1 MQNEPGDEYI
11 RRIATF
17 IRSNERNL
25 AELGFVRRRSPRR
38 PAETNG
44 SAFYNPLTWFGSE
57 STGPPPKSVVMS
69 IDTHH
74 LFYLLIRLEA
84 LNLPVGT
91 LDVRIDSPS
100 RPLSYINFFPDADK
114 TETLSLSSFRSSF
127 SAVSALSLGVGWWG
141 RPEPLSVDAELKYI
155 YSSFTKLPA
164 LSVTAPTRKLIA
176 ELANEP
182 PNENAI
188 PMDSFKNLQSLEC
201 TDIDPRSLL
210 GWDYLAESLISLRI
224 KKSGLE
230 DVSDIFIGAVLD
242 DQARRAG
249 SASRKRMR
257 RIPRGPERHTSF
269 YSSQLPD
276 TVPESADEET
286 NHSPTNTMPPSELPS
301 RKWASLRYLSLSG
314 NDFTF
319 FPPDLTPHLTSIT
332 HLDLSSNLLNS
343 VPEGLSA
350 LYNLVSLNLSDN
362 MVESVLGIYLQ
373 LGSVTFINL
382 SRNRLESICGLE
394 RLHALER
401 VDLRHNAI
409 EESAEISR
417 LAPLPNIS
425 HVWVQGN
432 PFTEYEENYRVKCF
446 DFFWKEGKTVMLDGS
461 PPGFYE
467 KRNLT
472 ASPPEQTP
480 ASRPAAHSP
489 PTIAIGHTHP
499 HPHPHPHTSSPPP
512 AEGVDDDKHTSAA
525 PSLPPSSTTSPQLGP
540 VGAVGVGG
548 KARKKKVKRIVDLD
562 GDNGSDDTASVKD
575 SIHKRTTSNGS
586 SAKKYKPLN
595 KTQKDRG
602 INPSRPVDHPSFGQF
617 ISLLA
622 TPHHL
627 PPTTTSTTNTT
638 EQSDALTSTAVTQ
651 SDPSTS
657 SKPSPPPLARVG
669 TDIRPGTISSRTNH
683 RPRHTR
689 YQTELA
695 SPSANDSDD
704 SSPTLKPTNGH
715 RSDSSPRTPSR
726 SSTAISGSFG
736 RSRNPQTFSSSA
748 RRARV
753 SASVYE
759 PSTGHSGDYDDDS
772 FAGRERNDVAD
783 EADAFRRRIEAL
795 KQDMGDGWLKIFS
808 QTQMKTPSPS

>member
-11 RRIATF
+11 RRIAAF

-25 AELGFVRRRSPRR
+25 AELGFVRRRNSRR
-38 PAETNG
+38 PPDTNG
-44 SAFYNPLTWFGSE
+44 SVLYNPLTWFGSE
-57 STGPPPKSVVMS
+57 SAPAGPPVKSVVMS

-74 LFYLLIRLEA
+74 LFYLLMRLEA

-100 RPLSYINFFPDADK
+100 RPLNYINLFPDVDK

-141 RPEPLSVDAELKYI
+141 RPEPPSVDAELKYI

-210 GWDYLAESLISLRI
+210 GWDYLAESLISLKI

-230 DVSDIFIGAVLD
+230 DVSDIFVGAVLD

-257 RIPRGPERHTSF
+257 RIPHGFERHASF

-276 TVPESADEET
+276 TVPEAVDEEST
-286 NHSPTNTMPPSELPS
+286 SSPTSTIPPTTAELSS
-301 RKWASLRYLSLSG
+301 RKWASLRFLSLSG
-314 NDFTF
+314 NDLTF
-319 FPPDLTPHLTSIT
+319 FPPELAPYLTSVT

-373 LGSVTFINL
+373 LGSVTYINL
-382 SRNRLESICGLE
+382 SINRLETICGLE
-394 RLHALER
+394 RLHGLER
-401 VDLRHNAI
+401 VDLRHNFI
-409 EESAEISR
+409 EESAEIGR

-425 HVWVQGN
+425 SVWVEGN
-432 PFTEYEENYRVKCF
+432 PFTEFENNYRVTCF
-446 DFFWKEGKTVMLDGS
+446 DFFWKEGKTISLDGS

-472 ASPPEQTP
+472 ASPPEQSS
-480 ASRPAAHSP
+480 ASRPVSAAHSP

-499 HPHPHPHTSSPPP
+499 HPHPHRSSPPVEVP
-512 AEGVDDDKHTSAA
+512 INDDRLST
-525 PSLPPSSTTSPQLGP
+525 PTLPPESSTTSPQLGP

-548 KARKKKVKRIVDLD
+548 KARKKTKMKRIVDLD
-562 GDNGSDDTASVKD
+562 GDHGSDDRLNASQ
-575 SIHKRTTSNGS
+575 S
-586 SAKKYKPLN
+586 
-595 KTQKDRG
+595 
-602 INPSRPVDHPSFGQF
+602 VDHPSFGQF
-617 ISLLA
+617 VSLLA
-622 TPHHL
+622 IPHDL
-627 PPTTTSTTNTT
+627 PPTTTSTTKNT
-638 EQSDALTSTAVTQ
+638 EQPEA
-651 SDPSTS
+651 STS
-657 SKPSPPPLARVG
+657 IAKTPSEITSPPFTRNG
-669 TDIRPGTISSRTNH
+669 TDIRPGNIS
-683 RPRHTR
+683 RPKSKHRHTR
-689 YQTELA
+689 YHTEFT
-695 SPSANDSDD
+695 SPSAGDSDE
-704 SSPTLKPTNGH
+704 SSPTLGPTSMNG
-715 RSDSSPRTPSR
+715 SNGSSPPS
-726 SSTAISGSFG
+726 SSVIASFR
-736 RSRNPQTFSSSA
+736 RSRNSQTFSSAKSSA

-759 PSTGHSGDYDDDS
+759 APSDD
-772 FAGRERNDVAD
+772 RNDNSDEIHNIVH
-783 EADAFRRRIEAL
+783 EADAFRKRVEAL
-795 KQDMGDGWLKIFS
+795 RKDMGDGWLKIFN

>member
-11 RRIATF
+11 RRIANF
-17 IRSNERNL
+17 IRTNERNL
-25 AELGFVRRRSPRR
+25 AELGFVRRPRPRR
-38 PAETNG
+38 PAEKANG
-44 SAFYNPLTWFGSE
+44 AAFYNPLTWFGSE
-57 STGPPPKSVVMS
+57 SSGPPPKSVVMT
-69 IDTHH
+69 IDTHR

-100 RPLSYINFFPDADK
+100 RPLSYINLFPDADK

-164 LSVTAPTRKLIA
+164 LSITAPTRKVIA

-210 GWDYLAESLISLRI
+210 GWDRLAESLISLRI
-224 KKSGLE
+224 RKSGLE
-230 DVSDIFIGAVLD
+230 DVSDIFIGAVFD

-249 SASRKRMR
+249 SVSRQRMR
-257 RIPRGPERHTSF
+257 RIPRGPERNISF

-286 NHSPTNTMPPSELPS
+286 ADSPTTTTTPPELSS
-301 RKWASLRYLSLSG
+301 RKWASLRFLSLSG
-314 NDFTF
+314 NDLTF
-319 FPPDLTPHLTSIT
+319 FSPETTPYLTSIT

-343 VPEGLSA
+343 IPEGLSA

-362 MVESVLGIYLQ
+362 MVESVLGIYQQ
-373 LGSVTFINL
+373 LGSVTYINL

-409 EESAEISR
+409 EDSAEISR
-417 LAPLPNIS
+417 LSPLPNIS
-425 HVWVQGN
+425 NVWVEGN
-432 PFTEYEENYRVKCF
+432 PFTEYEEDYRVKCF
-446 DFFWKEGKTVMLDGS
+446 DFFWKEGKTIMLDGS

-472 ASPPEQTP
+472 SSPPEQSS
-480 ASRPAAHSP
+480 ASRPVSAAHSP

-499 HPHPHPHTSSPPP
+499 HPHSSTHSLSP
-512 AEGVDDDKHTSAA
+512 AEAAQDDKHPS
-525 PSLPPSSTTSPQLGP
+525 PSLGTSITSPPLGP

-548 KARKKKVKRIVDLD
+548 KARKKKLKRIVDLD
-562 GDNGSDDTASVKD
+562 KDHGSDDSASVKGSD
-575 SIHKRTTSNGS
+575 HRRTTSNGS
-586 SAKKYKPLN
+586 SRPPKHK
-595 KTQKDRG
+595 QERG
-602 INPSRPVDHPSFGQF
+602 AHPSRPQPKSNHS
-617 ISLLA
+617 SK
-622 TPHHL
+622 TPHL
-627 PPTTTSTTNTT
+627 N
-638 EQSDALTSTAVTQ
+638 
-651 SDPSTS
+651 
-657 SKPSPPPLARVG
+657 
-669 TDIRPGTISSRTNH
+669 
-683 RPRHTR
+683 
-689 YQTELA
+689 
-695 SPSANDSDD
+695 
-704 SSPTLKPTNGH
+704 
-715 RSDSSPRTPSR
+715 
-726 SSTAISGSFG
+726 SFG
-736 RSRNPQTFSSSA
+736 RSRNFPGTKSSA

-759 PSTGHSGDYDDDS
+759 SPTGDSDAGST
-772 FAGRERNDVAD
+772 VVD

>member
-1 MQNEPGDEYI
+1 MQNEHGDDYI
-11 RRIATF
+11 RRIAAF
-17 IRSNERNL
+17 IRGNERNL
-25 AELGFVRRRSPRR
+25 AELGFVRRRNPRR

-74 LFYLLIRLEA
+74 LFYLLMRLEA

-91 LDVRIDSPS
+91 LDVRVDSPS
-100 RPLSYINFFPDADK
+100 RPLSYINLFPDSDK
-114 TETLSLSSFRSSF
+114 TETLSLSSFRSTF

-141 RPEPLSVDAELKYI
+141 RPEPPKVDTELKYI

-164 LSVTAPTRKLIA
+164 LSVTAPTRNLIA

-257 RIPRGPERHTSF
+257 RIPYGSERHTSF
-269 YSSQLPD
+269 YSAQLPD
-276 TVPESADEET
+276 TVQEVADEET
-286 NHSPTNTMPPSELPS
+286 SSPTNYIPPTTPPELSS
-301 RKWASLRYLSLSG
+301 RKWASLRFLSLSG
-314 NDFTF
+314 NDLTF
-319 FPPDLTPHLTSIT
+319 FPTELTLYLTSIT

-343 VPEGLSA
+343 VPEGLNA
-350 LYNLVSLNLSDN
+350 LYNLVSLNLCDN
-362 MVESVLGIYLQ
+362 MIESVLGIYTQ
-373 LGSVTFINL
+373 LGSVTSIDL

-409 EESAEISR
+409 EESSEIGR

-425 HVWVQGN
+425 NVWIEGN
-432 PFTEYEENYRVKCF
+432 PFTEYEESYRVTCF
-446 DFFWKEGKTVMLDGS
+446 DFFWKEGKTILLDGS

-467 KRNLT
+467 KKNLT
-472 ASPPEQTP
+472 APLPEQAHT
-480 ASRPAAHSP
+480 SRPVSAAHSP

-499 HPHPHPHTSSPPP
+499 HSHPHSQSNSPPAEVNDGSNHSPTAAPPP
-512 AEGVDDDKHTSAA
+512 A
-525 PSLPPSSTTSPQLGP
+525 LSSTSPQLGP
-540 VGAVGVGG
+540 VGAAGVSG
-548 KARKKKVKRIVDLD
+548 KSRKKVKRIVDLD
-562 GDNGSDDTASVKD
+562 GDHVSEDSASIKGSN
-575 SIHKRTTSNGS
+575 HKRTTSNGS
-586 SAKKYKPLN
+586 YAFKHKP
-595 KTQKDRG
+595 QK
-602 INPSRPVDHPSFGQF
+602 INAPQPADHPSFESSSSPKQ
-617 ISLLA
+617 S
-622 TPHHL
+622 L
-627 PPTTTSTTNTT
+627 PPPSRT
-638 EQSDALTSTAVTQ
+638 ETGFGS
-651 SDPSTS
+651 
-657 SKPSPPPLARVG
+657 G
-669 TDIRPGTISSRTNH
+669 TLSSRTKR

-689 YQTELA
+689 YQTEFAL
-695 SPSANDSDD
+695 PTEGDSAD
-704 SSPTLKPTNGH
+704 SSPTLGPMDGD
-715 RSDSSPRTPSR
+715 RFAIPPSSPVVPSFR
-726 SSTAISGSFG
+726 
-736 RSRNPQTFSSSA
+736 RSRNSQTFSSAKSSA
-748 RRARV
+748 RRQRV

-759 PSTGHSGDYDDDS
+759 PPTGGDNDS
-772 FAGRERNDVAD
+772 DLFAGGQPNTIVD
-783 EADAFRRRIEAL
+783 EAEAFRRRIEAL

-808 QTQMKTPSPS
+808 QTQMKMPSPS

>member
-286 NHSPTNTMPPSELPS
+286 NHSPTNTMPPFELSS

-314 NDFTF
+314 NDLTF

-512 AEGVDDDKHTSAA
+512 AE
-525 PSLPPSSTTSPQLGP
+525 
-540 VGAVGVGG
+540 VGVGG

-595 KTQKDRG
+595 KAQKDRG
-602 INPSRPVDHPSFGQF
+602 INASRPVDHPSFGQF
-617 ISLLA
+617 ISL
-622 TPHHL
+622 
-627 PPTTTSTTNTT
+627 
-638 EQSDALTSTAVTQ
+638 
-651 SDPSTS
+651 
-657 SKPSPPPLARVG
+657 
-669 TDIRPGTISSRTNH
+669 
-683 RPRHTR
+683 
-689 YQTELA
+689 
-695 SPSANDSDD
+695 
-704 SSPTLKPTNGH
+704 
-715 RSDSSPRTPSR
+715 TPSR

-759 PSTGHSGDYDDDS
+759 PSTGHSGDHDDDS

>member
-11 RRIATF
+11 RRIANF
-17 IRSNERNL
+17 IRTNERNL
-25 AELGFVRRRSPRR
+25 AELGFVRRPRPRR
-38 PAETNG
+38 PAEKANG
-44 SAFYNPLTWFGSE
+44 AAFYNPLTWFGSE
-57 STGPPPKSVVMS
+57 SSGPPPKSVVMT
-69 IDTHH
+69 IDTHR

-100 RPLSYINFFPDADK
+100 RPLSYINLFPDADK

-164 LSVTAPTRKLIA
+164 LSITAPTRKVIA

-210 GWDYLAESLISLRI
+210 GWDRLAESLISLRI
-224 KKSGLE
+224 RKSGLE
-230 DVSDIFIGAVLD
+230 DVSDIFIGAVFD

-249 SASRKRMR
+249 SVSRQRMR
-257 RIPRGPERHTSF
+257 RIPRGPERNISF

-286 NHSPTNTMPPSELPS
+286 ADSPTTTTTPPELSS
-301 RKWASLRYLSLSG
+301 RKWASLRFLSLSG
-314 NDFTF
+314 NDLTF
-319 FPPDLTPHLTSIT
+319 FSPETTPYLTSIT

-343 VPEGLSA
+343 IPEGLSA

-362 MVESVLGIYLQ
+362 MVESVLGIYQQ
-373 LGSVTFINL
+373 LGSVTYINL

-409 EESAEISR
+409 EDSAEISR
-417 LAPLPNIS
+417 LSPLPNIS
-425 HVWVQGN
+425 NVWVEGN
-432 PFTEYEENYRVKCF
+432 PFTEYEEDYRVKCF
-446 DFFWKEGKTVMLDGS
+446 DFFWKEGKTIMLDGS

-472 ASPPEQTP
+472 SSPPEQSS
-480 ASRPAAHSP
+480 ASRPVSAAHSP

-499 HPHPHPHTSSPPP
+499 HPHPHSSTHSLSP
-512 AEGVDDDKHTSAA
+512 AEAAQDDKHPS
-525 PSLPPSSTTSPQLGP
+525 PSLGTSITSPPLGP

-548 KARKKKVKRIVDLD
+548 KARKKKLKRIVDLD
-562 GDNGSDDTASVKD
+562 KDHGSDDSASVKGSD
-575 SIHKRTTSNGS
+575 HRRTTSNGS
-586 SAKKYKPLN
+586 SRPPKHK
-595 KTQKDRG
+595 QERG
-602 INPSRPVDHPSFGQF
+602 AHPSRPVDHPSFGQF

-622 TPHHL
+622 TPPDL
-627 PPTTTSTTNTT
+627 PPTTTAAANIADL
-638 EQSDALTSTAVTQ
+638 EEA
-651 SDPSTS
+651 STS
-657 SKPSPPPLARVG
+657 STMPEPQTQPQPTLQVASSSKPTPPSLARFE
-669 TDIRPGTISSRTNH
+669 TESPRFGTISSYTKRK
-683 RPRHTR
+683 PRHTR
-689 YQTELA
+689 YQSEFA
-695 SPSANDSDD
+695 AVESDD
-704 SSPTLKPTNGH
+704 DNSSPILGPVNGQQPKSNH
-715 RSDSSPRTPSR
+715 SSKTPHLN
-726 SSTAISGSFG
+726 SFG
-736 RSRNPQTFSSSA
+736 RSRNFPGTKSSA

-759 PSTGHSGDYDDDS
+759 SPTGDSDAGST
-772 FAGRERNDVAD
+772 VVD

>member
-1 MQNEPGDEYI
+1 MQNEHGDDYI
-11 RRIATF
+11 RRIAAF
-17 IRSNERNL
+17 IRGNERNL
-25 AELGFVRRRSPRR
+25 AELGFVRRRNPRR

-74 LFYLLIRLEA
+74 LFYLLMRLEA

-91 LDVRIDSPS
+91 LDVRVDSPS
-100 RPLSYINFFPDADK
+100 RPLSYINLFPDSDK
-114 TETLSLSSFRSSF
+114 TETLSLSSFRSTF

-141 RPEPLSVDAELKYI
+141 RPEPPKVDTELKYI

-164 LSVTAPTRKLIA
+164 LSVTAPTRNLIA

-257 RIPRGPERHTSF
+257 RIPYGPERHTSF
-269 YSSQLPD
+269 YSAQLPD
-276 TVPESADEET
+276 TVQEVADEET
-286 NHSPTNTMPPSELPS
+286 SSPTNSIPPTTPPELSS
-301 RKWASLRYLSLSG
+301 RKWASLRFLSLSG
-314 NDFTF
+314 NDLTF
-319 FPPDLTPHLTSIT
+319 FPTELTLYLTSIT

-350 LYNLVSLNLSDN
+350 LYNLVSLNLCDN
-362 MVESVLGIYLQ
+362 MIESVLGIYTQ
-373 LGSVTFINL
+373 LGSVTSINL

-409 EESAEISR
+409 EESSEIGR

-425 HVWVQGN
+425 NVWIEGN
-432 PFTEYEENYRVKCF
+432 PFTEYEESYRVTCF
-446 DFFWKEGKTVMLDGS
+446 DFFWKEGKTILLDGS

-467 KRNLT
+467 KKNLT
-472 ASPPEQTP
+472 APPPEQAHT
-480 ASRPAAHSP
+480 SRPVSAAHSP

-499 HPHPHPHTSSPPP
+499 HSHPHSQSNSPP
-512 AEGVDDDKHTSAA
+512 AEVADGSNHSPTAA
-525 PSLPPSSTTSPQLGP
+525 PPPTLSSTSPQLGP
-540 VGAVGVGG
+540 VGAVGVSG
-548 KARKKKVKRIVDLD
+548 KSRKKVKRIVDLD
-562 GDNGSDDTASVKD
+562 GDHVSEDSASIKGSN
-575 SIHKRTTSNGS
+575 HKRTTSKGS
-586 SAKKYKPLN
+586 YAFKHKP
-595 KTQKDRG
+595 QKV
-602 INPSRPVDHPSFGQF
+602 NAPQPVDHPSFGQF

-622 TPHHL
+622 TPQNL
-627 PPTTTSTTNTT
+627 PPTTSSTGETQQP
-638 EQSDALTSTAVTQ
+638 EASASTSTATTRLE
-651 SDPSTS
+651 SSTS
-657 SKPSPPPLARVG
+657 PKPSLPPLSRTETGFGSG
-669 TDIRPGTISSRTNH
+669 TLSSRTN
-683 RPRHTR
+683 RRSRHTR
-689 YQTELA
+689 YQTEFAL
-695 SPSANDSDD
+695 PTEGDSAE
-704 SSPTLKPTNGH
+704 SSPTLGPNDSNKSAIPP
-715 RSDSSPRTPSR
+715 SSPAVPSFR
-726 SSTAISGSFG
+726 
-736 RSRNPQTFSSSA
+736 RSRNSQTFSSAKSSA
-748 RRARV
+748 RRQRV

-759 PSTGHSGDYDDDS
+759 PPTSMDNDSDS
-772 FAGRERNDVAD
+772 FAGQTNTIVD
-783 EADAFRRRIEAL
+783 EAEAFRRRIEAL